1 MNDEGYIGRAQ
12 APGQAPAWIPPA
24 PPPPPPPPTGAAS
37 GRRPNRTLVV
47 AAIVAVLIAG
57 TGIGV
62 LVGLLTRGATTTPG
76 NTTTPDA
83 NGGTSTVQA
92 RALYQ
97 KAMAAMRGSAGFHY
111 VADSTGPTGKQT
123 IVGDATPSGGR
134 QDITFDASLG
144 HEQFTLVLVSG
155 VVYFEG
161 NGPALEDQLG
171 VPAAS
176 ASSLQ
181 GKWISVSNDD
191 APYSVVA
198 PGITVADQATQTPL
212 VATSTTSVR
221 SAGGAGATRIL
232 GTVPSQQGAPAGT
245 GHLDISTGSHLP
257 IAYVSTLSASGVTAT
272 STATFSSWGTAV
284 ATVAPTGAVAWS
296 TLGASAPPG
305 GFGSGGGTLTPPSST
320 PQL

>member
-1 MNDEGYIGRAQ
+1 MNDEGYIGRAPAADQ
-12 APGQAPAWIPPA
+12 ATAWT
-24 PPPPPPPPTGAAS
+24 PPPPPPPPPPATGAAS
-37 GRRPNRTLVV
+37 GRRPNRGLVV

-57 TGIGV
+57 AGIGV
-62 LVGLLTRGATTTPG
+62 LLGLLTRGGNTTPG
-76 NTTTPDA
+76 NTTSPDA
-83 NGGTSTVQA
+83 KGGTATVQA

-111 VADSTGPTGKQT
+111 VADSTGPIGKQT
-123 IVGDATPSGGR
+123 IVGDATPRGGR
-134 QDITFDASLG
+134 QDITFDASVG

-161 NGPALEDQLG
+161 NVPALEDQLG

-181 GKWISVSNDD
+181 GKWISVSNQDP
-191 APYSVVA
+191 PYSVVA
-198 PGITVADQATQTPL
+198 PGITAADQVTQTPL
-212 VATSTTSVR
+212 LATSTTSI
-221 SAGGAGATRIL
+221 STGGMTRIL

-245 GHLDISTGSHLP
+245 GHLDVSAGSHLP
-257 IAYVSTLSASGVTAT
+257 IAYVSTLSASGVMAT
-272 STATFSSWGTAV
+272 STARFSSWGTAV

-305 GFGSGGGTLTPPSST
+305 GFGSGGGSLAPPSST

>member
-1 MNDEGYIGRAQ
+1 
-12 APGQAPAWIPPA
+12 
-24 PPPPPPPPTGAAS
+24 
-37 GRRPNRTLVV
+37 VV

-57 TGIGV
+57 AGIGV
-62 LVGLLTRGATTTPG
+62 LVGLLTRGGNTTPG
-76 NTTTPDA
+76 NTTSPNA
-83 NGGTSTVQA
+83 NGGTASVQA

-123 IVGDATPSGGR
+123 IVGDATSSGGR

-144 HEQFTLVLVSG
+144 HEQFTLVLVGG

-181 GKWISVSNDD
+181 GKWISVSNQD

-198 PGITVADQATQTPL
+198 PGITVADQVTQTPL
-212 VATSTTSVR
+212 VATSTASIRT
-221 SAGGAGATRIL
+221 AGGAGATRIV

-245 GHLDISTGSHLP
+245 GHLDITAGSHLP
-257 IAYVSTLSASGVTAT
+257 MAYASTWSAGGVTAT
-272 STATFSSWGTAV
+272 SNATFSSWGTAV
-284 ATVAPTGAVAWS
+284 ATAAPTGAVSWS

-305 GFGSGGGTLTPPSST
+305 GFGSGGGSLTPPSST

>member
-1 MNDEGYIGRAQ
+1 MNDEGYTGRAQ

-37 GRRPNRTLVV
+37 GRPRRALVV
-47 AAIVAVLIAG
+47 AALVAVLIAG
-57 TGIGV
+57 AGIGV
-62 LVGLLTRGATTTPG
+62 LLGLLTRGASTTPG
-76 NTTTPDA
+76 STTAPDA
-83 NGGTSTVQA
+83 SGGTSTVQA

-97 KAMAAMRGSAGFHY
+97 KAVAAMRGSPGFHY
-111 VADSTGPTGKQT
+111 VADSTGPIGKQT

-134 QDITFDASLG
+134 QDITFDASVG

-161 NGPALEDQLG
+161 NVPALEDQLG

-198 PGITVADQATQTPL
+198 PGITVADQATETPL
-212 VATSTTSVR
+212 VATSTTSIR
-221 SAGGAGATRIL
+221 SAGGEGATRIV
-232 GTVPSQQGAPAGT
+232 GTVPSQQGAPAGR

-257 IAYVSTLSASGVTAT
+257 IAYASTVSASGVTAT
-272 STATFSSWGTAV
+272 STARFSSWGTAV

-296 TLGASAPPG
+296 TLGATAPPG
-305 GFGSGGGTLTPPSST
+305 GFGGGGGTLTPPSST

>member
-1 MNDEGYIGRAQ
+1 MNDEGYIGRAP
-12 APGQAPAWIPPA
+12 APGQAPAWMPPV
-24 PPPPPPPPTGAAS
+24 PPPPPPPPPGAAS
-37 GRRPNRTLVV
+37 GRRPNRALVV

-57 TGIGV
+57 AGIGV
-62 LVGLLTRGATTTPG
+62 LLGLLTRGATTTPG
-76 NTTTPDA
+76 NNTSPDA
-83 NGGTSTVQA
+83 NAGTSTVQA

-111 VADSTGPTGKQT
+111 IADSTGPTGKQT

-144 HEQFTLVLVSG
+144 HEQFTLVLVSA

-181 GKWISVSNDD
+181 GKWISVSNQD

-198 PGITVADQATQTPL
+198 PGITVADQVTQTPL
-212 VATSTTSVR
+212 LATSTTSI
-221 SAGGAGATRIL
+221 STAGATRIL

-245 GHLDISTGSHLP
+245 GHLDIAAGSHLP

-272 STATFSSWGTAV
+272 SKATFSGWGTAV

-305 GFGSGGGTLTPPSST
+305 GFGSGGGSLTPPSST